1 MNKPDIMNLS
11 QPVAQQNATQIEFNQ
26 AMEDFKTMFPTM
38 DLEVIEVT
46 KNNFWNNWYVGTY
59 LSMKKW

>member
-1 MNKPDIMNLS
+1 MNKPDIMNTS

-46 KNNFWNNWYVGTY
+46 KNNF
-59 LSMKKW
+59 